1 MSLVIDLPDADWDL
15 VHLGGAW
22 ARERHVRDAAA
33 RPRAASRSRATA
45 ASSSAAHNPF
55 VALRR
60 PATTEAHGEAFGVAL
75 VYSGNFLAEVEV
87 EPFGTARLRIGID
100 PETFALGARAR
111 APSSRRPRRSSST
124 RPTASA
130 R

>member
-1 MSLVIDLPDADWDL
+1 MSLVTDLPDDDWEL
-15 VHLGGAW
+15 VHLGGYLGPRAP
-22 ARERHVRDAAA
+22 RPDAAA
-33 RPRAASRSRATA
+33 GHGPPVGRRAIAARRRSV
-45 ASSSAAHNPF
+45 HNPF

-60 PATTEAHGEAFGVAL
+60 AATTEDHGEAIGVAL

-100 PETFALGARAR
+100 PETFSWALAPGAELTL
-111 APSSRRPRRSSST
+111 PRRSSST